1 MPSHTDLLGSE
12 ARYTIG
18 LNIPSDL
25 SVTLVIVEK
34 GYLAKEAGGVI
45 GTSRMSFS
53 QYLCQGKAKTM
64 SSVSGWG

>member
-12 ARYTIG
+12 RRYTIG

-34 GYLAKEAGGVI
+34 DYLAKEAGLSNWNNRV
-45 GTSRMSFS
+45 SFS
-53 QYLCQGKAKTM
+53 QYLWQGKAKTT
-64 SSVSGWG
+64 SSVSGWE